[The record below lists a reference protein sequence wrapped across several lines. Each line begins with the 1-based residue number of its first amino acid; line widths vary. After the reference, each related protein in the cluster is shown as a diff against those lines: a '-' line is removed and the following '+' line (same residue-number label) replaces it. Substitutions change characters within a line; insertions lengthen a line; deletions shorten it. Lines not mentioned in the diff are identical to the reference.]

1 MFTHL
6 HVHSEYSLLESS
18 IKIKDLVNAAVILG
32 MKAVALTDKYVMSGA
47 IEFYK
52 EAVIKN
58 IKPIIGCEVCVLRE
72 QIPTYLILLI
82 KNAKGYENL
91 CQIISKSHLESSN
104 PPIPAVDISY
114 LEKKSEGIIGLSGHS
129 NGALAYLLKE
139 RNTKKAAQA
148 ARDYENIFKGD
159 FYIEIQRY
167 PLINNISY
175 KNSIS
180 EILINLAQKTH
191 IPIVATN
198 NICYLKKEDYKIY
211 KSLYKLKIMSIKN
224 NSTMELSENN
234 EHYFK
239 SSYEMASM
247 FSGIPEA
254 ITNTKIITDECNF
267 NFRLGKTSIPD
278 FNVPRGETQESYLKK
293 LCYKELRS
301 RYKNNPSNQ
310 VLDRLN
316 KELKVIIKKGFCGY
330 FLIVADM
337 ARFTHENN
345 ILICGKGSAAGSL
358 VSYILKISNIDPIKN
373 NLYFERFLNK
383 ERKKLPDID
392 VDVSSKKKACVLKY
406 LSSKYGK
413 KNIARV
419 CSFSTIKP
427 RAAIREAGR
436 ILNLNKEE
444 VDHIIKAIPNYR
456 HFFTREDIEKAIKE
470 YNSINIRSTTYK
482 KITSVSKKI
491 EGFVRHVS
499 MHPSAFIVSNSN
511 LAKIIPLTLSETGE
525 IMSQYNKNSIEDLGL
540 LKIDLINSLSLSML
554 SDIADILKNKRN
566 INLSFS
572 EIKHDDK
579 KVFNLI
585 KNGRTLGVFQLESF
599 GIRTLARKIKP
610 SSLNDITLLIS
621 LYRPGPQ
628 QSGMVN
634 NFIERKFGR
643 ERITY
648 INKDLKPILEET
660 YGIIL
665 YQEQVMQIAIKI
677 AGYSL
682 SESEN
687 LRKAIINRSKEEMK
701 TQESRF
707 VRGALKKGY
716 DRRTVNKI
724 FKLIS
729 KFASYGFV
737 KAHAAAYAELSY
749 KTCYLK
755 AYYPAE
761 LISMILTN
769 KSGYYNEMQYI
780 EEARRLG
787 IGINLPDINRSGIE
801 FCVEDS
807 GKSIRTSLLSV
818 RNLGFEGVNF
828 IINERNR
835 NGNFKDFFDFY
846 YRTSNNHRLAR
857 KAVKN
862 LIKIG
867 AFDFTNLKRKY
878 LLLIFYHLQ
887 NLNNNSTRRSHNSD
901 FQNNSYLQ
909 NQNRKNLIDFTLEEK
924 LKMEEEILG
933 FFISANPL
941 KYFKEELKKF
951 NITGS
956 KYFSYLI
963 KNRKKE
969 YRISGLIKNANYIY
983 PKDIFT
989 SGIVITR
996 RIEKTKNG
1004 QSMLFCTIED
1014 EDGMY
1019 ESVFFSDTFKRNSKI
1034 IMNQSPVIIKGKLH
1048 LRDGA
1053 ISIIA
1058 KDVISLVLL
1067 KKLENNSIKDNIKT
1081 NLLAEAGAIWKT

>member
-1 MFTHL
+1 
-6 HVHSEYSLLESS
+6 
-18 IKIKDLVNAAVILG
+18 
-32 MKAVALTDKYVMSGA
+32 
-47 IEFYK
+47 
-52 EAVIKN
+52 
-58 IKPIIGCEVCVLRE
+58 
-72 QIPTYLILLI
+72 
-82 KNAKGYENL
+82 
-91 CQIISKSHLESSN
+91 
-104 PPIPAVDISY
+104 
-114 LEKKSEGIIGLSGHS
+114 
-129 NGALAYLLKE
+129 
-139 RNTKKAAQA
+139 
-148 ARDYENIFKGD
+148 
-159 FYIEIQRY
+159 
-167 PLINNISY
+167 
-175 KNSIS
+175 
-180 EILINLAQKTH
+180 
-191 IPIVATN
+191 
-198 NICYLKKEDYKIY
+198 
-211 KSLYKLKIMSIKN
+211 
-224 NSTMELSENN
+224 
-234 EHYFK
+234 
-239 SSYEMASM
+239 
-247 FSGIPEA
+247 
-254 ITNTKIITDECNF
+254 
-267 NFRLGKTSIPD
+267 
-278 FNVPRGETQESYLKK
+278 
-293 LCYKELRS
+293 
-301 RYKNNPSNQ
+301 
-310 VLDRLN
+310 
-316 KELKVIIKKGFCGY
+316 
-330 FLIVADM
+330 M

>member
-1 MFTHL
+1 
-6 HVHSEYSLLESS
+6 
-18 IKIKDLVNAAVILG
+18 
-32 MKAVALTDKYVMSGA
+32 
-47 IEFYK
+47 
-52 EAVIKN
+52 
-58 IKPIIGCEVCVLRE
+58 
-72 QIPTYLILLI
+72 
-82 KNAKGYENL
+82 
-91 CQIISKSHLESSN
+91 
-104 PPIPAVDISY
+104 
-114 LEKKSEGIIGLSGHS
+114 
-129 NGALAYLLKE
+129 
-139 RNTKKAAQA
+139 
-148 ARDYENIFKGD
+148 
-159 FYIEIQRY
+159 
-167 PLINNISY
+167 
-175 KNSIS
+175 
-180 EILINLAQKTH
+180 
-191 IPIVATN
+191 
-198 NICYLKKEDYKIY
+198 
-211 KSLYKLKIMSIKN
+211 
-224 NSTMELSENN
+224 
-234 EHYFK
+234 
-239 SSYEMASM
+239 
-247 FSGIPEA
+247 
-254 ITNTKIITDECNF
+254 
-267 NFRLGKTSIPD
+267 
-278 FNVPRGETQESYLKK
+278 
-293 LCYKELRS
+293 
-301 RYKNNPSNQ
+301 
-310 VLDRLN
+310 
-316 KELKVIIKKGFCGY
+316 
-330 FLIVADM
+330 
-337 ARFTHENN
+337 
-345 ILICGKGSAAGSL
+345 
-358 VSYILKISNIDPIKN
+358 
-373 NLYFERFLNK
+373 
-383 ERKKLPDID
+383 
-392 VDVSSKKKACVLKY
+392 
-406 LSSKYGK
+406 
-413 KNIARV
+413 
-419 CSFSTIKP
+419 
-427 RAAIREAGR
+427 
-436 ILNLNKEE
+436 
-444 VDHIIKAIPNYR
+444 
-456 HFFTREDIEKAIKE
+456 
-470 YNSINIRSTTYK
+470 
-482 KITSVSKKI
+482 
-491 EGFVRHVS
+491 
-499 MHPSAFIVSNSN
+499 
-511 LAKIIPLTLSETGE
+511 
-525 IMSQYNKNSIEDLGL
+525 MSQYDKNSIEDLGL

-554 SDIADILKNKRN
+554 SDIADILKNSRN

-648 INKDLKPILEET
+648 LNKDLKPILEET

-687 LRKAIINRSKEEMK
+687 LRKAMTGRSKEEMK

-707 VRGALKKGY
+707 VRGALKKGCN
-716 DRRTVNKI
+716 RGTVNKI

-761 LISMILTN
+761 LISIILTN

-787 IGINLPDINRSGIE
+787 IGIKLPDINRSGIE
-801 FCVEDS
+801 FCVEDG
-807 GKSIRTSLLSV
+807 GKSIRTSLLSI

-828 IINERNR
+828 IINERAR

-857 KAVKN
+857 KAVEN

-887 NLNNNSTRRSHNSD
+887 NLNNNSARHSHNSY
-901 FQNNSYLQ
+901 FHNNSCLQ
-909 NQNRKNLIDFTLEEK
+909 NQNPKNLIDFTLEEK
-924 LKMEEEILG
+924 LKLEEEILG

-951 NITGS
+951 NITRS

-1004 QSMLFCTIED
+1004 QPMLFCTMED

-1034 IMNQSPVIIKGKLH
+1034 IMNQSPVIIKGRLH
-1048 LRDGA
+1048 LRDNT

-1067 KKLENNSIKDNIKT
+1067 KKLENNSIRDNIKT
-1081 NLLAEAGAIWKT
+1081 NLLAGAGAIWKT

>member
-1 MFTHL
+1 LFTHL

-18 IKIKDLVNAAVILG
+18 IKIKDLVNAAALLG
-32 MKAVALTDKYVMSGA
+32 MKTVALTDKYAMSGA
-47 IEFYK
+47 VEFYK
-52 EAVIKN
+52 EAVTRN
-58 IKPIIGCEVCVLRE
+58 IKPIIGCEVCIMRE

-104 PPIPAVDISY
+104 PLVPAVDISY
-114 LEKKSEGIIGLSGHS
+114 LEKKSEGIIGLNGHS
-129 NGALAYLLKE
+129 NGALAHLIKE
-139 RNTKKAAQA
+139 RNIKKAAQA

-180 EILINLAQKTH
+180 EILINFAQKTH

-198 NICYLKKEDYKIY
+198 NICCLKKEDYKIY
-211 KSLYKLKIMSIKN
+211 KSLYKLRIMSIKN
-224 NSTMELSENN
+224 NSTIEFSKNN

-267 NFRLGKTSIPD
+267 NFQLGKTSIPD
-278 FNVPRGETQESYLKK
+278 FNVPQGETQEGYLKK
-293 LCYKELRS
+293 LCCKELQS
-301 RYKNNPSNQ
+301 RYNNNPSKQ

-337 ARFTHENN
+337 ARFAHENN
-345 ILICGKGSAAGSL
+345 ILICGKGSAVGSL

-392 VDVSSKKKACVLKY
+392 IDVSSKKKACVLRY

-444 VDHIIKAIPNYR
+444 IDNIIKAIPNYR

-470 YNSINIRSTTYK
+470 YNNINIKNTIYE

-511 LAKIIPLTLSETGE
+511 LSKIIPLTLSETGE
-525 IMSQYNKNSIEDLGL
+525 IMSQYDKNSIEDLGL

-554 SDIADILKNKRN
+554 SDIADILKNNRN

-572 EIKHDDK
+572 GIKHDDK

-665 YQEQVMQIAIKI
+665 YQEQVIQIAIKI

-687 LRKAIINRSKEEMK
+687 LRKAMTDRSKEEMK

-716 DRRTVNKI
+716 DRETVNKI

-787 IGINLPDINRSGIE
+787 IGIKLPDINRSGIE

-818 RNLGFEGVNF
+818 RNLGLEGVNS
-828 IINERNR
+828 IINERAR

-846 YRTSNNHRLAR
+846 YRTLNNHRLAR
-857 KAVKN
+857 KAVEN

-867 AFDFTNLKRKY
+867 AFDFTNIKRKY

-887 NLNNNSTRRSHNSD
+887 NLDNNSTRHSHNSC
-901 FQNNSYLQ
+901 FQNSFCLQ
-909 NQNRKNLIDFTLEEK
+909 NQNCKNLIDFTLEEK

-941 KYFKEELKKF
+941 KYFEEELKKF
-951 NITGS
+951 NVTRS
-956 KYFSYLI
+956 KYFPYLI

-969 YRISGLIKNANYIY
+969 YKISRLTKNANHVYH
-983 PKDIFT
+983 KDIFT
-989 SGIVITR
+989 SGIVIAR
-996 RIEKTKNG
+996 RIEKTKNE
-1004 QSMLFCTIED
+1004 QPMLFCTIED

-1034 IMNQSPVIIKGKLH
+1034 IMDQSPVIIKGRLH

-1067 KKLENNSIKDNIKT
+1067 KKLENNSTKDNIKT
-1081 NLLAEAGAIWKT
+1081 NLLAGAGAIWKT